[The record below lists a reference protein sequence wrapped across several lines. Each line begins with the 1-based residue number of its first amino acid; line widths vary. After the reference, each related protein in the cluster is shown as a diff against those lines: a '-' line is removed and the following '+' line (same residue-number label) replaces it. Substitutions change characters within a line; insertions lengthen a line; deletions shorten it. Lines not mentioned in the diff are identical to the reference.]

1 MELIMAKRDYGEKLT
16 GNSSWS
22 FKEGFN
28 SEICKSILDTATNH
42 FIDVGMNPVTATH
55 ADKNMRTGSNFF
67 DNQQFVY
74 DLVWSFM
81 TTANKNAEWDFEI
94 SSAESYQISKY
105 EVGDFHKQHIDSMGT
120 EGSKMINPTKK
131 NLHNKTRKLSMIMA
145 LNDEFEGGDLILY
158 NAGSIEQK
166 KGNITFFPSYLLH
179 EVTPVTK
186 GTKYSLSM
194 WFLGKP
200 FK

>member
-1 MELIMAKRDYGEKLT
+1 MAKRDYGEKLT

-28 SEICKSILDTATNH
+28 SETCKTILDTATDN
-42 FIDVGMNPVTATH
+42 FIDVGMNAVTASH
-55 ADKNMRTGSNFF
+55 SYENMRTGNNFF
-67 DNQQFVY
+67 NNQQFVY

-81 TTANKNAEWDFEI
+81 TTANEQAEWDFEI

-120 EGSKMINPTKK
+120 EGSKMIIPTKK
-131 NLHNKTRKLSMIMA
+131 NLHKKVRKLSMIVN
-145 LNDEFEGGDLILY
+145 LTDDFEGGDLILY
-158 NAGSIEQK
+158 NDGIMKQN
-166 KGNITFFPSYLLH
+166 KGCITFFPSYLLH
-179 EVTPVTK
+179 EITPVTK
-186 GTKYSLSM
+186 GTRYSLSM

>member
-1 MELIMAKRDYGEKLT
+1 MIIDIP

-22 FKEGFN
+22 FEKGFN
-28 SEICKSILDTATNH
+28 PDTCKTILDTAADN
-42 FIDVGMNPVTATH
+42 FIDVGMHPVTASH
-55 ADKNMRTGSNFF
+55 SYNNMRTGNNFF

-81 TTANKNAEWDFEI
+81 TTANEQAEWDFEI

-105 EVGDFHKQHIDSMGT
+105 EVGDFHKQHIDGVGT
-120 EGSKMINPTKK
+120 EGEKMINPAKE
-131 NLHNKTRKLSMIMA
+131 NLHNKVRKLSMIVN
-145 LNDEFEGGDLILY
+145 LNDDFEGGDLILY
-158 NAGSIEQK
+158 NDGLIKQN
-166 KGNITFFPSYLLH
+166 KGCITFFPSYLLH
-179 EVTPVTK
+179 EITPVTK
-186 GTKYSLSM
+186 GTRYSLSM

>member
-1 MELIMAKRDYGEKLT
+1 MAKFIVP

-42 FIDVGMNPVTATH
+42 FIDVGMNPVTANH
-55 ADKNMRTGSNFF
+55 SDEGVRTGSNFF

-74 DLVWSFM
+74 DLVWPFM
-81 TTANKNAEWDFEI
+81 IAANENAKWNFEI

-105 EVGDFHKQHIDSMGT
+105 EVGDFHKQHMDGMGT
-120 EGSKMINPTKK
+120 EGTKLINPTKE
-131 NLHNKTRKLSMIMA
+131 NLHNKTRKLSMIMP
-145 LNDEFEGGDLILY
+145 LNDDFEGGDLILY
-158 NAGSIEQK
+158 NDGPMEQK
-166 KGNITFFPSYLLH
+166 KGNITFFPGYLLH

>member
-1 MELIMAKRDYGEKLT
+1 MAKRDYGEKLT

-28 SEICKSILDTATNH
+28 SETCKTILDTATDN
-42 FIDVGMNPVTATH
+42 FIDVGMNPVTASH
-55 ADKNMRTGSNFF
+55 SYENMRTGNNFF
-67 DNQQFVY
+67 NNQQFVY

-81 TTANKNAEWDFEI
+81 TTANEQAEWDFEI

-120 EGSKMINPTKK
+120 EGSKMIIPTKK
-131 NLHNKTRKLSMIMA
+131 NLHKKVRKLSMIVN
-145 LNDEFEGGDLILY
+145 LTDDFEGGDLILY
-158 NAGSIEQK
+158 NDGIMKQN
-166 KGNITFFPSYLLH
+166 KGCITFFPSYLLH
-179 EVTPVTK
+179 EITPVTK
-186 GTKYSLSM
+186 GTRYSLSM